1 MPRIEPDLSFHTG
14 SDIQEGQV
22 RAKVHPSF
30 VTGEM
35 PPAVYPRY
43 KSHKIIEAFKIAEVI
58 PHPEWD
64 KESVLVPENPELVA
78 INVTDEYMAKH
89 NPQVGGYYVR
99 YPDGYESWSPAEA
112 FEDGYTL
119 IQAGDPLR
127 NVAMAIMSHE
137 DEKKGFVGT
146 GDLVNFMNKLTCA
159 ERVSVIEHYCK
170 SCGVLLAM
178 KPRGICQ
185 CWNDE

>member
-1 MPRIEPDLSFHTG
+1 MHENEKPE
-14 SDIQEGQV
+14 
-22 RAKVHPSF
+22 
-30 VTGEM
+30 
-35 PPAVYPRY
+35 YPQY
-43 KSHKIIEAFKIAEVI
+43 KSHKIVEAFKIGEI
-58 PHPEWD
+58 ILHPEWGS
-64 KESVLVPENPELVA
+64 KHVLCPEAPGLPTKLVDGA
-78 INVTDEYMAKH
+78 YMAKH
-89 NPQVGGYYVR
+89 CPQVGGYYVR

-127 NVAMAIMSHE
+127 NVAMAIMSQE

-159 ERVSVIEHYCK
+159 ERVSVLEHYCK

-178 KPRGICQ
+178 EPQGICQ